1 MSDKFSISTDI
12 PSKILDTVV
21 DSLNQVG
28 IKLPPLLLQCF
39 LFILALIALLLIIQ
53 KIVRDSRAG
62 EKKKLKNP
70 MLILTATGLCLILFG
85 IMFTWIEQV
94 IFPLPD
100 EIRGR
105 VELVGRGEALAY
117 RDLKVY
123 VLGFQDRELGQG
135 LVDTR
140 NGRFGVYWKAS
151 FGVRPQKLRIK
162 AAGCDDHDET
172 LDYHFI
178 RKSEVLMDFVCKKSS

>member
-21 DSLNQVG
+21 DSLNKVG
-28 IKLPPLLLQCF
+28 IKLPPLILQGFLL
-39 LFILALIALLLIIQ
+39 ILALIALLLVIK
-53 KIVRDSRAG
+53 KIVGDSRAG
-62 EKKKLKNP
+62 EKKKLKTP
-70 MLILTATGLCLILFG
+70 MLILTAAGLGLIIIG
-85 IMFTWIEQV
+85 IGFTWVEQV

-105 VELVGRGEALAY
+105 IELVDGSEAPAY
-117 RDLKVY
+117 RDLKVHI
-123 VLGFQDRELGQG
+123 LGFQDRPLGQG

-151 FGVRPQKLRIK
+151 FGVRPQKVQIR
-162 AAGCDDHDET
+162 APGCDDYQES
-172 LDYHFI
+172 LDYHLI
-178 RKSEVLMDFVCKKSS
+178 RKSELLIHFVCNSSS